1 MDIHFNNIKDL
12 PYSTI
17 YFKLLSQLTECPIIN
32 SERYKTIIQ
41 NIPDNH
47 HIFVYQ
53 IDNIPI
59 GIITILIEQK
69 LIHDGKCVGH
79 IEDVVIDKNY
89 NNKGIGSLMINNTI
103 SFAKENNC
111 YKILLNC
118 NENIKEFYK
127 KNGLTEKNI
136 AMCKYIN

>member
-1 MDIHFNNIKDL
+1 MQILK
-12 PYSTI
+12 
-17 YFKLLSQLTECPIIN
+17 KL
-32 SERYKTIIQ
+32 
-41 NIPDNH
+41 
-47 HIFVYQ
+47 Q
-53 IDNIPI
+53 IV
-59 GIITILIEQK
+59 Q
-69 LIHDGKCVGH
+69 
-79 IEDVVIDKNY
+79 EDKKY